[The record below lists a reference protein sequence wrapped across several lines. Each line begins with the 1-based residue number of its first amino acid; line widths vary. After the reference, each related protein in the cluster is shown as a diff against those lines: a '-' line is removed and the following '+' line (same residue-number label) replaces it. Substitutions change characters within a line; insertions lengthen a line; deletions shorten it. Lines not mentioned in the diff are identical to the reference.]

1 MYLKEIKI
9 NGFKSFADKINIELG
24 KGITGVVGPNG
35 SGKSN
40 IVDAVRW
47 VLGEQ
52 SVKSLRGD
60 GTMSDV
66 IFSGSKSRNPM
77 SNASVTLVFDN
88 SDHSLKLD
96 YDLVSIKRT
105 IYRSGEN
112 EYFINNERTRL
123 KDILELLMDSG
134 SGKESFSI
142 ISQGDIANILSNKP
156 VDRRVIFESAA
167 GVLKYKKRKEEAVK
181 KLEKTHD
188 NIDRIDDIISELEK
202 QVTPLKEQSEKAI
215 IYKNTKKELED
226 IEISLIV
233 HDLDTLSEE
242 KTNSKL
248 RIEELNKEIISLST
262 DNSKCDA
269 EVSSKKL
276 ELSNLN
282 DKLHKNQNLLL
293 EITKEV
299 EKLNGEKN
307 IISERKKYESEDI
320 KLHSNITLLKEEE
333 AKYTSSKFLL
343 NDEIDS
349 IRNILSEKAKESSNL
364 ENILSNLEID
374 KNKLYSSYNSKMKV
388 VNDNE
393 YRIDV
398 LNRTLNNNDNYSYAI
413 KSVLNNTRLS
423 GICDTIGN
431 IIKAKDGY
439 ENAIDTAIGYS
450 TSYVVCEDEMS
461 AKNAIEYLKFNKLG
475 RVTFFPLNI
484 IEGKYI
490 DSSIYS
496 KVEKCNG
503 FINIASNLVSY
514 NDKYKNIILN
524 CLGNII
530 VVDNIDNANS
540 MARLINYRY
549 RIVTLD
555 GEIIHVG
562 GSLTGGMQKKSTSI
576 ILDKMELDKLVM
588 ENNKLKSYLSDIQND
603 INNNKDVI
611 DRNTIKLDTIK
622 RSIIYNTEILNV
634 KSKELDELN
643 EKLDSVKDNISSIS
657 NIIDGSFSS
666 EEESIINKY
675 YASVGKKELVVS
687 EISKLNESIKLLS
700 DEINILEHDYKA
712 SNSEYNKKSN
722 ELKEL
727 EIKVGKIDVKLDN
740 LLNILTEY
748 NLTYEKAKKNYIL
761 VMESDIARSKV
772 SEYKKIID
780 DLGIVNLGA
789 IEEYERVKTR
799 YEFLNNQ
806 KNDLFKAEN
815 TLLEIIKEMDS
826 VMEEDFNETFK
837 LIKDEF
843 KLVFRDLFNGG
854 DADLR
859 LTNPDNILE
868 TGIDIVALPPGKKLT
883 SISLLSGGEKA
894 LTAIALLFAILKVK
908 PVPFCILDEVEA
920 PLDEA
925 NVDIFGKFVSKMS
938 ENTQFI
944 IITHK
949 KKTMEYA
956 NVLYGVTMQ
965 ESGVSKLVSVRLEE
979 L

>member
-202 QVTPLKEQSEKAI
+202 QVTPLKEQSEKAV

-233 HDLDTLSEE
+233 HDLDTFNEE
-242 KTNSKL
+242 NSNSKL
-248 RIEELNKEIISLST
+248 RIDELNKEIISLST

-349 IRNILSEKAKESSNL
+349 IKNTLSEKAKESSNL

-450 TSYVVCEDEMS
+450 TSYVVCEDEIS

-496 KVEKCNG
+496 KVENCNG

-530 VVDNIDNANS
+530 VVDNIDNANNI
-540 MARLINYRY
+540 ARMINYRY

-588 ENNKLKSYLSDIQND
+588 ENTKLKSYLSDIQNN

-643 EKLDSVKDNISSIS
+643 EKLDSVKNNISSIS

-687 EISKLNESIKLLS
+687 EINKLSESIKVLS

-740 LLNILTEY
+740 LLNALTEY

-772 SEYKKIID
+772 SEYKKIIN

-826 VMEEDFNETFK
+826 VMEVEFNETFK

-843 KLVFRDLFNGG
+843 KIVFRDLFNGG

-956 NVLYGVTMQ
+956 NVLYGITMQ

>member
-9 NGFKSFADKINIELG
+9 NGFKSFADRINIELG
-24 KGITGVVGPNG
+24 NGITGVVGPNG

-60 GTMSDV
+60 GAMSDV

-77 SNASVTLVFDN
+77 SSASVCLVFDN
-88 SDHSLKLD
+88 TDHSLKLD
-96 YDLVSIKRT
+96 YDFVSIKRV

-123 KDILELLMDSG
+123 KDIIELLMDSG
-134 SGKESFSI
+134 SAKESFSI
-142 ISQGDIANILSNKP
+142 ISQGDIANVLSSKP
-156 VDRRVIFESAA
+156 ADRRVIFESAA

-202 QVTPLKEQSEKAI
+202 QVIPLKEQSEKAI

-233 HDLDTLSEE
+233 HDLDTLNEE
-242 KTNSKL
+242 NTNSKL
-248 RIEELNKEIISLST
+248 RIDELNKEIISLST
-262 DNSKCDA
+262 NNTKSDA
-269 EVSSKKL
+269 VLEEKKL

-282 DKLHKNQNLLL
+282 EKLYKNQNLLL

-299 EKLNGEKN
+299 ERLNGEKN
-307 IISERKKYESEDI
+307 IISERKKYESKDI
-320 KLHSNITLLKEEE
+320 KLHSDITMLKEQE

-343 NDEIDS
+343 NDEINKIKDS
-349 IRNILSEKAKESSNL
+349 LNEKTKDEGNL

-374 KNKLYSSYNSKMKV
+374 KNKLYSSYNSRMKV

-398 LNRTLNNNDNYSYAI
+398 LNRTINNNDNYSYAI
-413 KSVLNNTRLS
+413 KSILNNTRLN

-439 ENAIDTAIGYS
+439 ENAIDTSIGYS
-450 TSYVVCEDEMS
+450 ASYVVCEDELS

-484 IEGKYI
+484 IECKYI

-503 FINIASNLVSY
+503 FIDIASNLVSY
-514 NDKYKNIILN
+514 NEKYKNIILN
-524 CLGNII
+524 VLGNII

-540 MARLINYRY
+540 IAKMINYRY

-562 GSLTGGMQKKSTSI
+562 GSLTGGVQKKSTSI

-588 ENNKLKSYLSDIQND
+588 ENTKLKSFISDIQID
-603 INNNKDVI
+603 IDNNKDLI

-643 EKLDSVKDNISSIS
+643 EKLDSVKNNISSLSNVIS
-657 NIIDGSFSS
+657 GTFSN

-675 YASVGKKELVVS
+675 YASIGKKELVTS
-687 EISKLNESIKLLS
+687 EINSLNDSIRLLT
-700 DEINILEHDYKA
+700 DEINILEHDYKIG
-712 SNSEYNKKSN
+712 NSEFNKKSN
-722 ELKEL
+722 ELKDL

-740 LLNILTEY
+740 LLNTLTEY
-748 NLTYEKAKKNYIL
+748 NLTYEKAKKDYIL

-772 SEYKKIID
+772 SEYKKIIN

-789 IEEYERVKTR
+789 IEEYDRVKTR

-826 VMEEDFNETFK
+826 VMEEEFSDTFK

-854 DADLR
+854 DADLK
-859 LTNPDNILE
+859 LTNPDNLLE
-868 TGIDIVALPPGKKLT
+868 TGIDIVALPPGKKLS

-956 NVLYGVTMQ
+956 NVLYGITMQ